1 MLVLS
6 LVTQRSNYISFCYSV
21 EMDLESIKEL
31 LLSPRPSE
39 EYLAGVAGFLDFAYI
54 GKSSDAKILCPCVI
68 CVNGSLRKRED
79 VYDHLD
85 ILFGVAMGKQHHSS
99 LLTNKVKLQHT

>member
-21 EMDLESIKEL
+21 SMDLEFIKEL

-54 GKSSDAKILCPCVI
+54 GKSSDAKIRCPCVI
-68 CVNGSLRKRED
+68 LCQWIVTEAGGRVRSLG
-79 VYDHLD
+79 L
-85 ILFGVAMGKQHHSS
+85 
-99 LLTNKVKLQHT
+99 